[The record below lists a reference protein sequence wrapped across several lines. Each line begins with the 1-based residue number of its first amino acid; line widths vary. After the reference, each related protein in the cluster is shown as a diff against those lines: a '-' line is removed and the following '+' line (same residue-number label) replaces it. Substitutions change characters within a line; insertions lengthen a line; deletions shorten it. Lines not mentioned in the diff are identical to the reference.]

1 MKKFILFLNTVALLL
16 FLLAVPVAA
25 SGVQIDEHGELTD
38 KYIEQI
44 TDNLDRE
51 SKEIL
56 TSFGLNELSSEEL
69 MKLSV
74 SDIFKSITDIFYISI
89 KDQLYNF
96 FRMLGMLIVMII
108 ANSIRNSR
116 QQLSAQVTDVFSM
129 LCIIMIASSIN
140 SCISGMANA
149 FSLTG
154 KLLYSY
160 TPVLT
165 VFLSISGNVTSSIL
179 YNSTVVAV
187 SQVLSAVSE
196 NIIIPFICVYFALIT
211 ALSLNETVNTDKI
224 TSSINKAVITL
235 VSAMTMI
242 FTVLISGKNIL
253 AKEIDG
259 IAYTSGRYFI
269 SNFIP
274 VIGPSVSSILSS
286 IIGSLSLVKSTVAIV
301 AILCAAAINLP
312 IIAKLFANYLSL
324 HIIGIIA
331 DSFGEKRAGSIFA
344 GFSSGIRILMI
355 IVIFELVMVIIATG
369 LVLTIKGGI

>member
-1 MKKFILFLNTVALLL
+1 
-16 FLLAVPVAA
+16 
-25 SGVQIDEHGELTD
+25 
-38 KYIEQI
+38 
-44 TDNLDRE
+44 
-51 SKEIL
+51 
-56 TSFGLNELSSEEL
+56 
-69 MKLSV
+69 
-74 SDIFKSITDIFYISI
+74 
-89 KDQLYNF
+89 
-96 FRMLGMLIVMII
+96 
-108 ANSIRNSR
+108 
-116 QQLSAQVTDVFSM
+116 
-129 LCIIMIASSIN
+129 
-140 SCISGMANA
+140 MANA

-235 VSAMTMI
+235 VSVMTMI

-301 AILCAAAINLP
+301 AILCATAINLP